1 LLYAGGIMNELLRG
15 LSILFIVIIMVA
27 IIGGHAQAQ
36 DGSQSKAV
44 LNTDV
49 QAAPST
55 SDQKIFSGAAGFR
68 QSSNMINRGKA
79 GHQAQSDLDLS
90 LSARINEIAKISIS
104 QGISKSYQEEEEL
117 DLTNTKIGIKHNRL
131 ELHRDAGMVD
141 GMFVKL
147 PTNRRTREKDKLTAA
162 MGVENLIDIRPG
174 IGPIVLNNRLIISKN
189 FHEYTV
195 NAYGSPTIE
204 WSLNE
209 GLTTTAE
216 LGKVVSVSL
225 DISYLTSRTYHGT
238 TKSRM
243 DFTEEIALQ
252 VSNAVQIALGY
263 TNGSDLVA
271 STQKSSNIEAFND
284 ESATIY
290 GALNVTF

>member
-1 LLYAGGIMNELLRG
+1 MNALLRG
-15 LSILFIVIIMVA
+15 LSILFIVIIVVT
-27 IIGGHAQAQ
+27 IVGGHAQAQ
-36 DGSQSKAV
+36 DGSQSKAD

-55 SDQKIFSGAAGFR
+55 SKIISGSAGLR
-68 QSSNMINRGKA
+68 QSSNMVNRGKA
-79 GHQAQSDLDLS
+79 GHQAQSDLDIS
-90 LSARINEIAKISIS
+90 LSAIISEIAKLSIS
-104 QGISKSYQEEEEL
+104 QGISKSYQEEEEF
-117 DLTNTKIGIKHNRL
+117 DLTNTKIGLRHKRI

-141 GMFVKL
+141 GLFTKL
-147 PTNRRTREKDKLTAA
+147 PTNRRTREKDKLTA
-162 MGVENLIDIRPG
+162 GIGLENLIDIRPG

-204 WSLNE
+204 YSLNE

-216 LGKVVSVSL
+216 LGKVVSVSV
-225 DISYLTSRTYHGT
+225 DISYVTSRTYHGT
-238 TKSRM
+238 TKSRV
-243 DFTEEIALQ
+243 DFTEEIAFQ
-252 VSNAVQIALGY
+252 ISQPVQIAMGY

-290 GALNVTF
+290 GALNVAF